1 MLTKVFCIQGQVC
14 LGDFEAK
21 FFKATGKEFKA
32 SDYGVSSLSE
42 ALNCRENFIHT
53 VKMLLHCLTKFLG
66 IPEIYLEMRQDTIS
80 VKRISV
86 NFLVQAVSWLIYA
99 TGGAQVSSFPTK
111 IPACSGQVPP
121 HPHPRVS

>member
-42 ALNCRENFIHT
+42 ALNCRENEVTFIHI
-53 VKMLLHCLTKFLG
+53 VKMLLHCLTN
-66 IPEIYLEMRQDTIS
+66 S
-80 VKRISV
+80 
-86 NFLVQAVSWLIYA
+86 
-99 TGGAQVSSFPTK
+99 
-111 IPACSGQVPP
+111 
-121 HPHPRVS
+121 